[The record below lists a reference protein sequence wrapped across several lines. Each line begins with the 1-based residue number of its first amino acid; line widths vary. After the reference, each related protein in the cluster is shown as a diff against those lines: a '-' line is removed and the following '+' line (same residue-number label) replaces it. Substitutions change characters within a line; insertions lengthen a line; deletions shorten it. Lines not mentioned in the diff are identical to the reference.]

1 MSALCDSLLCRLC
14 VTIGRLTD
22 ERALSDWQLMLVHSR
37 FLRWLARPLLPK
49 GWAAGSFQTAGDVDS
64 QRIALQTLGNR
75 LAALSIFSFM
85 CKCVSSALVF
95 FAQNQISRFE
105 QSEAVIYLT
114 TVLSVQAVPSLV
126 TLVLLHRYHFG
137 PGGGGRGNGSLM
149 QSLLT
154 INDVAASDS
163 VAASGSS
170 NSDVLLRAESV
181 PG

>member
-49 GWAAGSFQTAGDVDS
+49 GWAAGSFQTAGDVDA

-95 FAQNQISRFE
+95 FAEKQISRFE
-105 QSEAVIYLT
+105 QSEAVIFLT
-114 TVLSVQAVPSLV
+114 TVLSVQAVPSLA
-126 TLVLLHRYHFG
+126 TLLLLYRYHFG
-137 PGGGGRGNGSLM
+137 PGGNGRDHGALM

-154 INDVAASDS
+154 SNGVAAS
-163 VAASGSS
+163 SGEVTEGLSKP
-170 NSDVLLRAESV
+170 DVL
-181 PG
+181 

>member
-49 GWAAGSFQTAGDVDS
+49 GWTAGSFQTAGDVDA
-64 QRIALQTLGNR
+64 QCIALQTLGNR

-85 CKCVSSALVF
+85 CKCVSSALVY

-114 TVLSVQAVPSLV
+114 TVLLVQAVPSLA
-126 TLVLLHRYHFG
+126 TLLLLRRYHFG
-137 PGGGGRGNGSLM
+137 SGGNGRDRGALM

-154 INDVAASDS
+154 HETSNGVAAS
-163 VAASGSS
+163 SGEVTEGLSKP
-170 NSDVLLRAESV
+170 DVL
-181 PG
+181 